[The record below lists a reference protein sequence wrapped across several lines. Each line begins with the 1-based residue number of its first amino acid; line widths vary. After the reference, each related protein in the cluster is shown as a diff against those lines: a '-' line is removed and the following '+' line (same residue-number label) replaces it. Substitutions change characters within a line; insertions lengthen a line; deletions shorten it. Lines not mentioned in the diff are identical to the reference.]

1 MVAKSLV
8 AQRATLGVSNEDVQ
22 GSSPSSPIVSIELS
36 KNRKERMVIF
46 LSQ

>member
-36 KNRKERMVIF
+36 KKKKKKEWQ
-46 LSQ
+46 SS